1 MTIPRTK
8 DLGPA
13 EMRTVILLGI
23 GILAAITG
31 QPKES
36 RGAKSN
42 WFEAKVSSVMI
53 QESILDYAA
62 KADSAKTR
70 ALVGKNLGDERTRR
84 VLKLSVMN
92 LEGAYFTASDYHII
106 SINNEGL
113 AAIKVTGSKIN
124 APHGSYLLQENR
136 DWVKL

>member
-1 MTIPRTK
+1 MTIRRKK
-8 DLGPA
+8 DLGPI

-31 QPKES
+31 PPKES
-36 RGAKSN
+36 RGAKSK

-53 QESILDYAA
+53 QKSILDYAA
-62 KADSAKTR
+62 NTDSAKIR
-70 ALVGKNLGDERTRR
+70 ALMGKNLGDENTRR